1 MLLFLAPMTILI
13 RLSSLAPDPTEAL
26 GAGEMVVEDLDSSV
40 AALFDGDPA
49 PASDSD
55 VVSAAP
61 VSQ

>member
-1 MLLFLAPMTILI
+1 VLEIGEDAVPTAKQILK
-13 RLSSLAPDPTEAL
+13 AL

-40 AALFDGDPA
+40 AALFDGDAA